1 MRDVSII
8 GVGQTKVGEHWES
21 GLRTL
26 AAEAAHAALGDAGI
40 DAVDALYVGSAY
52 AASISNQSQ
61 LGALI
66 ADYAG
71 MGNLE
76 AFTVEAAE
84 ASGAAALRAGYLAVA
99 SGAVEVAMV
108 LGVEKSTDMVAEAR
122 TLARGI
128 SLDADFETIQGTTAT
143 AQAALLMR
151 RYLHEHGVTVG
162 AFEGFSL
169 NAHANGV
176 KNPNAMYRNA
186 LKPGAFGKAPLVA
199 DPVNLFDSAP
209 DGDGAAAVILV
220 SGERA
225 PDMAPQP
232 VKIAGSAVAT
242 DTLALHDRDD
252 LLYLKAVALSAQKA
266 CAQAGIDVQAAQVY
280 ELHDAFTVL
289 TALAFEAMGFAERG
303 QGWKLASDVQIGL
316 AGATPI
322 STFGGLK
329 ARGNPVGATGVYQA
343 VEATLQLR
351 GQAGENQVAGVRTAL
366 IQNLGGMA
374 STAITHV
381 LRV

>member
-26 AAEAAHAALGDAGI
+26 AADAAHAALGDAGI
-40 DAVDALYVGSAY
+40 EAVEALYVGSAY

-71 MGNLE
+71 LGNLE

-99 SGAVEVAMV
+99 SGAVDVAMV

-122 TLARGI
+122 TLARGT
-128 SLDADFETIQGTTAT
+128 SLDADYEMIQGATAT

-169 NAHANGV
+169 NAHANGA
-176 KNPNAMYRNA
+176 KNPNAMYRNL

-199 DPVNLFDSAP
+199 DPVNLFD
-209 DGDGAAAVILV
+209 
-220 SGERA
+220 
-225 PDMAPQP
+225 
-232 VKIAGSAVAT
+232 
-242 DTLALHDRDD
+242 
-252 LLYLKAVALSAQKA
+252 
-266 CAQAGIDVQAAQVY
+266 
-280 ELHDAFTVL
+280 
-289 TALAFEAMGFAERG
+289 
-303 QGWKLASDVQIGL
+303 
-316 AGATPI
+316 
-322 STFGGLK
+322 
-329 ARGNPVGATGVYQA
+329 
-343 VEATLQLR
+343 
-351 GQAGENQVAGVRTAL
+351 
-366 IQNLGGMA
+366 
-374 STAITHV
+374 
-381 LRV
+381 

>member
-8 GVGQTKVGEHWES
+8 GIGQTKVGEHWET
-21 GLRTL
+21 GLRAL
-26 AAEAAHAALGDAGI
+26 AAEAVHAALADTALQT
-40 DAVDALYVGSAY
+40 VDALYVGSAY
-52 AASISNQSQ
+52 SASISNQSQ

-71 MGNLE
+71 LGNLE

-99 SGAVEVAMV
+99 SGAVEAAMV
-108 LGVEKSTDMVAEAR
+108 LGIEKATDMVAEAR
-122 TLARGI
+122 TLARSI
-128 SLDADFETIQGTTAT
+128 SLDADYEAVQGATAT

-151 RYLHEHGVTVG
+151 RYMHDHGLDVS

-169 NAHANGV
+169 NAHANGA
-176 KNPNAMYRNA
+176 KNPNAMYRN
-186 LKPGAFGKAPLVA
+186 LLRPGAFGKAPLVA

-220 SGERA
+220 SAERA
-225 PDMAPQP
+225 PDMAPLP

-242 DTLALHDRDD
+242 DKLALHDRDD

-266 CAQAGIDVQAAQVY
+266 CQQAGISAQDANVY

-289 TALAFEAMGFAERG
+289 TALALEAMGFAERG
-303 QGWKLASDVQIGL
+303 EGWKLATDEQIGL
-316 AGATPI
+316 EGATPI

-351 GQAGENQVAGVRTAL
+351 GQAADNQVAGARTAL